1 MRALPFGHQQDHHAG
16 AEPLPKQ
23 ASKSSSSKRASATM
37 ANQSINQSQQWCV
50 CAYDD
55 ERGDGLIDPA
65 ILLEEVAEDDAGAEQ
80 RDEQV
85 DGHHRRVVGGRVQS
99 PQPRRRHLHPH
110 ASPAATSPATHRREE
125 SEISAARCGALT
137 NQSTPLL
144 LVGGCLIRQFPVKLE
159 KKKQRIRFADE
170 QIETRNVGG
179 GFRLRNRD
187 LVSRPLSVG
196 FAFARARYKTLFSLS
211 LFS

>member
-1 MRALPFGHQQDHHAG
+1 
-16 AEPLPKQ
+16 
-23 ASKSSSSKRASATM
+23 M

-144 LVGGCLIRQFPVKLE
+144 LVGECLIRQFPVKLE

-179 GFRLRNRD
+179 GIQVEKSGFGIETSLGWLRI
-187 LVSRPLSVG
+187 
-196 FAFARARYKTLFSLS
+196 RASSLQNSLLSLS
-211 LFS
+211 LFVVFFRMRS